1 MSNIEKKER
10 DKFYQ
15 SKYEY
20 YRVMSVCTV
29 IVSVLASTTYW
40 ISDCQLFGRIA
51 YETLL
56 PRLYMLFPLL
66 LYLIAV
72 KLTHN
77 YRIMVTLS
85 YIILH
90 GIMWCTI
97 WAIYYL
103 PIKQHAN
110 EGFIIMHIMFTAFG
124 FCAPITYS
132 IIAHCMLIF
141 DILITYPLNHYE
153 DIELMLSLGIPV
165 LVAIEIVLFYM
176 EHAYADQYQ
185 MREELKRMTMYD
197 QLTGAFN
204 RNKIRELFIDNTN
217 QLKEKD
223 TSIMMLDIDFFKK
236 VNDTYGHGIG
246 DDILKSL
253 VTMIK

>member
-72 KLTHN
+72 KLTYN

-85 YIILH
+85 YIIL
-90 GIMWCTI
+90 
-97 WAIYYL
+97 
-103 PIKQHAN
+103 Q
-110 EGFIIMHIMFTAFG
+110 
-124 FCAPITYS
+124 
-132 IIAHCMLIF
+132 
-141 DILITYPLNHYE
+141 
-153 DIELMLSLGIPV
+153 
-165 LVAIEIVLFYM
+165 
-176 EHAYADQYQ
+176 
-185 MREELKRMTMYD
+185 
-197 QLTGAFN
+197 
-204 RNKIRELFIDNTN
+204 
-217 QLKEKD
+217 
-223 TSIMMLDIDFFKK
+223 
-236 VNDTYGHGIG
+236 
-246 DDILKSL
+246 
-253 VTMIK
+253 